1 MIILCLKEGYTKTQI
16 VVQVRVLAA
25 GRAALPLPRH
35 LLLLRAAAAAQ
46 PHLRRQTQQVANHSA
61 AAGHVTRAHLLLVRS
76 SLVLP
81 LVEAAL
87 GGLLGCDPQQ
97 VGSLDTFS
105 VRSRQGDPG
114 ELQTQNRDLHLNFP
128 IP

>member
-1 MIILCLKEGYTKTQI
+1 MIILCLKEGYTKTHS

-61 AAGHVTRAHLLLVRS
+61 AAGHVTPCS
-76 SLVLP
+76 P
-81 LVEAAL
+81 PI
-87 GGLLGCDPQQ
+87 GPQQ
-97 VGSLDTFS
+97 PRVAAGGGRAGRLA
-105 VRSRQGDPG
+105 G
-114 ELQTQNRDLHLNFP
+114 L
-128 IP
+128 